1 MNWAWNYVSFQRGT
15 RLITGADPELD
26 PVTMAPPPAPALRES
41 A

>member
-15 RLITGADPELD
+15 RLITGADPEAD
-26 PVTMAPPPAPALRES
+26 HVSPSAVAPLRES